1 MSLMR
6 LCDRMGGKD
15 NITDGS
21 ALMRVFN
28 LTSGAIAGFTAAFEA
43 MGSRIC
49 RRHLAWAAKPFAL
62 TLLSFHAVVHDAG
75 RKTRAPS
82 VDVYTADAFAARPIA
97 PAQSGSMG
105 GCFSFASKHP
115 FLPRRR
121 VS

>member
-49 RRHLAWAAKPFAL
+49 QQHLSWAAKPFAL

-82 VDVYTADAFAARPIA
+82 VDVNTADAFAARSTA
-97 PAQSGSMG
+97 SAQSGGIG
-105 GCFSFASKHP
+105 GRLSSASKT
-115 FLPRRR
+115 R
-121 VS
+121 